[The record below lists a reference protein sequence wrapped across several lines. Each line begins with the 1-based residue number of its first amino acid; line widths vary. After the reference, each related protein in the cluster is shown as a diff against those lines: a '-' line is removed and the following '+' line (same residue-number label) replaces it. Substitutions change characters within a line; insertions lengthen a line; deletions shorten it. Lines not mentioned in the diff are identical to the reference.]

1 MLPVSQTGP
10 ACPCRQ
16 LWMVYQMCDAIV
28 WVVFVC
34 EEFLHFFVVVSQSN
48 KLSLFLSIVIAHLCD
63 TLYSCANL

>member
-1 MLPVSQTGP
+1 
-10 ACPCRQ
+10 
-16 LWMVYQMCDAIV
+16 MVYQMCDAIV